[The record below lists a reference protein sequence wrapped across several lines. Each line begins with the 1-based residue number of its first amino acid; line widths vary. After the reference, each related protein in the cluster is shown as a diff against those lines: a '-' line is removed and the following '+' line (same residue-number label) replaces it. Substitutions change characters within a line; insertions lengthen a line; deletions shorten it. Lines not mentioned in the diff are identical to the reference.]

1 MSSYKA
7 GNGTCCLVLI
17 GGRQSQMWPFD
28 VLVYKKTIF
37 YVVSASGLSAPP
49 RALFYIICFRE
60 IGFAQRK
67 QGCKKKVHSEA

>member
-1 MSSYKA
+1 
-7 GNGTCCLVLI
+7 
-17 GGRQSQMWPFD
+17 MWPFD
-28 VLVYKKTIF
+28 VLVYKKKVF

-49 RALFYIICFRE
+49 CALFYIICFRK